1 MSINFEALTYV
12 KGEVSQNGFVLAF
25 GLIHTGLVCHRKM
38 PCTAAIHHLTL
49 CKSFIFIFKKGVR
62 HWHVP
67 DCFCSSPGFNRACC
81 SGVFQRV
88 KISDIIG
95 QEVELNVAPL
105 NKPSSVC
112 TSVETELD
120 RAARTELQLKIY
132 CAYNIGSTNFTKC
145 RHRNPERHWALE
157 PQVSLRYSILKRTVP
172 TVNQPL
178 KIQALKPNERN
189 ERK

>member
-81 SGVFQRV
+81 SGVF
-88 KISDIIG
+88 
-95 QEVELNVAPL
+95 
-105 NKPSSVC
+105 
-112 TSVETELD
+112 
-120 RAARTELQLKIY
+120 
-132 CAYNIGSTNFTKC
+132 
-145 RHRNPERHWALE
+145 
-157 PQVSLRYSILKRTVP
+157 
-172 TVNQPL
+172 
-178 KIQALKPNERN
+178 
-189 ERK
+189 